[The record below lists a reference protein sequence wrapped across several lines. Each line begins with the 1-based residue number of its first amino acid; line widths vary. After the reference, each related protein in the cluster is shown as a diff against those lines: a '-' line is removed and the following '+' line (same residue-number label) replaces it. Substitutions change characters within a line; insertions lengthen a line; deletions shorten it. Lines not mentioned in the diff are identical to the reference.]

1 MIFHENCLLADNS
14 HAISSLIFS
23 KIKKDVAK
31 FVVCCSRD
39 WRFKGYHYLDCTA
52 LCEKRKERKM
62 RVLSK
67 FCYLGLDVRHPV
79 FGVCKQQRLRPACAG
94 QQLCYSLIYKLAI
107 SKIFSEA
114 EETKPEDRF

>member
-31 FVVCCSRD
+31 FVACCSCD
-39 WRFKGYHYLDCTA
+39 WRFKGKHYFDCIA
-52 LCEKRKERKM
+52 LSETRKERKM

-67 FCYLGLDVRHPV
+67 FCYPGLDMRNH
-79 FGVCKQQRLRPACAG
+79 FLGVCKQQRHRPGFAIH
-94 QQLCYSLIYKLAI
+94 LLESIIYKLAI
-107 SKIFSEA
+107 SKILIF
-114 EETKPEDRF
+114 